1 MNAVAGHRAIAGG
14 LVLGAAVTWDI
25 SNVGAV
31 ASVESEAYGVSLA
44 AVGLLTTALF
54 LTHLAVQIPGGRLI
68 DRIGAREV
76 GLAALVIVASANAI
90 ALLAPSLAVGLGARA
105 LMGIGTGAGFVA
117 GIDLVRAGR
126 GGPFW
131 QGAYGG
137 ATMAAGG
144 LALMIVPQ
152 LVGPLGWRA
161 PFWTGLVLALAGVVP
176 VLLAGRAP
184 VAHHPD
190 AHEALQGG
198 VLRDRRLWPL
208 AAVQM
213 ATFGLSVVAGNW
225 IVTLLEH
232 EGNARNVS
240 GVVGGLVLFAGVV
253 TRPTG
258 GLVVRRSPRLAWRL
272 VAVSLCAGAAGTL
285 VLATAPPLWLGAVAA
300 LVVGLSAGFP
310 FAAVFDMTLRLRPDA
325 PAAAV
330 GVVNGSAVL
339 VILICTPLAGLTFA
353 LPGDGRLAFLA
364 IGLLW
369 ASALLA
375 IRNAVRPVR

>member
-1 MNAVAGHRAIAGG
+1 
-14 LVLGAAVTWDI
+14 VTWDI

-31 ASVESEAYGVSLA
+31 AGAESRAYGISLA

-68 DRIGAREV
+68 DRVGARGV
-76 GLAALVIVASANAI
+76 GLASLAVVATGNVLALTM
-90 ALLAPSLAVGLGARA
+90 PSLVVGLGART
-105 LMGIGTGAGFVA
+105 LMGIGTGTGFVA
-117 GIDLVRAGR
+117 GIDLVRAGH
-126 GGPFW
+126 GGPVW

-161 PFWTGLVLALAGVVP
+161 PYWTALALALAGAVP
-176 VLLAGRAP
+176 VLVAGRAD
-184 VAHHPD
+184 VSVHARAD
-190 AHEALQGG
+190 EVLQGS

-213 ATFGLSVVAGNW
+213 ATFGLAVVAGNW

-232 EGNARNVS
+232 EGHARSVS
-240 GVVGGLVLFAGVV
+240 GVVGGLVLFAGLV

-258 GLVVRRSPRLAWRL
+258 GLLVRRAPQRAWGL
-272 VAVSLCAGAAGTL
+272 VAISLGAGSAGTL
-285 VLATAPPLWLGAVAA
+285 VLAAGPPLWLGAIAA

-310 FAAVFDMTLRLRPDA
+310 FASVFDMTLRLRPDA

-330 GVVNGSAVL
+330 GFVNGSAVL
-339 VILICTPLAGLTFA
+339 VILVGTPLAGLAFGM
-353 LPGDGRLAFLA
+353 PGDGRLAFLV

-369 ASALLA
+369 ASAVL
-375 IRNAVRPVR
+375 AVRRASPPVE